1 MGTRWLLPS
10 GFAREERMI
19 CYRRADKNGVRN
31 MKMVKTGWISLLS
44 LALAVPAFANEGH
57 QLLLSQSKAERA
69 TTLAGILQTSGKTC
83 ETVSRSFLQGT
94 DEANRAAYWNAECS
108 GGETYVIQ
116 IPPSNKTRVLEC
128 KIMEM
133 IGVKCF
139 TRFDN

>member
-1 MGTRWLLPS
+1 MKTVW
-10 GFAREERMI
+10 I
-19 CYRRADKNGVRN
+19 CLIGLV
-31 MKMVKTGWISLLS
+31 
-44 LALAVPAFANEGH
+44 LASPAFANEGH

-83 ETVSRSFLQGT
+83 ETVSRSFLQGM
-94 DEANRAAYWNAECS
+94 DEESQAAYWNAECS

-116 IPPSNKTRVLEC
+116 IPPNNQTRVLEC
-128 KIMEM
+128 KIMAM

>member
-1 MGTRWLLPS
+1 
-10 GFAREERMI
+10 MI
-19 CYRRADKNGVRN
+19 CYKRVDKNGVRN
-31 MKMVKTGWISLLS
+31 MKMVKTGWIYLLS

-94 DEANRAAYWNAECS
+94 DEANQAAYWNAECS

-139 TRFDN
+139 TRFEQ

>member
-1 MGTRWLLPS
+1 
-10 GFAREERMI
+10 
-19 CYRRADKNGVRN
+19 
-31 MKMVKTGWISLLS
+31 MKMVKIVWICLLG
-44 LALAVPAFANEGH
+44 LALVVPAFANEGH

-83 ETVSRSFLQGT
+83 ATVSRSFLQGM
-94 DEANRAAYWNAECS
+94 DEDQAAYWNAECS

-116 IPPSNKTRVLEC
+116 IPPSNQARVLEC

-139 TRFDN
+139 TRF

>member
-1 MGTRWLLPS
+1 M
-10 GFAREERMI
+10 
-19 CYRRADKNGVRN
+19 
-31 MKMVKTGWISLLS
+31 KTGWIYLLG

-94 DEANRAAYWNAECS
+94 DKENQAAYWNAECS

-116 IPPSNKTRVLEC
+116 IPPSNKTRDLEC